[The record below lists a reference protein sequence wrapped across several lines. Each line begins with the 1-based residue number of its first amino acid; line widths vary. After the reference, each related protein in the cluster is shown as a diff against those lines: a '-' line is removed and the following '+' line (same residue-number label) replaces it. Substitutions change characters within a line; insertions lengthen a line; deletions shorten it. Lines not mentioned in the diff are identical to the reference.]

1 MKAHNFNVV
10 SCGCFLAIAVFNLF
24 VGGWSVN
31 YLLLYFAAKTI
42 PLWGAV
48 FIGLFV
54 GEISIPTAVVIALL
68 RLFGVL

>member
-1 MKAHNFNVV
+1 MKARNFDVS
-10 SCGCFLAIAVFNLF
+10 SCGCFLAVVVFNLF
-24 VGGWSVN
+24 AGGWSVN

-48 FIGLFV
+48 LIGLFV

-68 RLFGVL
+68 KLFGVL